1 MILCR
6 ASFTITEEKFRCHSI
21 VLSMATHGPIISY
34 THHYVDD
41 DWKQFYRST
50 IHSSKIALGQKIRLF
65 MFHFRHLLRVS
76 LAFGKDLTC
85 NSILLDWI
93 WFRYIGLILTVGG
106 ICTAIFSYVFGGLVK
121 YIGRSG
127 CIFIAAALNYASIAA
142 MYFWEPRD
150 DQIYV
155 LYIVSCL
162 WGTADAVWTSQVV
175 GKNLFFS
182 LLKLSYRIHT
192 VQLFTLFSMLELIQV
207 L

>member
-1 MILCR
+1 M
-6 ASFTITEEKFRCHSI
+6 
-21 VLSMATHGPIISY
+21 
-34 THHYVDD
+34 
-41 DWKQFYRST
+41 
-50 IHSSKIALGQKIRLF
+50 
-65 MFHFRHLLRVS
+65 
-76 LAFGKDLTC
+76 
-85 NSILLDWI
+85 
-93 WFRYIGLILTVGG
+93 
-106 ICTAIFSYVFGGLVK
+106 K

-155 LYIVSCL
+155 LYIVACL

-175 GKNLFFS
+175 GKNLVFS

-192 VQLFTLFSMLELIQV
+192 VQLFTLFSTVQLIQV